1 MAHFLVVA
9 SGRRGDSTAEFG
21 DFSDRHKVSP
31 HETTRAGRA
40 KANFPE
46 FVFGWAAKRN

>member
-1 MAHFLVVA
+1 MAHILVVA
-9 SGRRGDSTAEFG
+9 SGRRGDWTSKFG
-21 DFSDRHKVSP
+21 DLSDHQKFSP
-31 HETTRAGRA
+31 HGTRAGRA